1 MCSDHKLHRALTFQN
16 LNQHYKGH
24 GAHAGS
30 NFSEAGFITT
40 IHCKLSRKLTF
51 ANFNQHFKGHGI
63 HTGHIIKYDEVCI
76 QIYLVL

>member
-1 MCSDHKLHRALTFQN
+1 MTFEKYNQN
-16 LNQHYKGH
+16 LRDYGVDT
-24 GAHAGS
+24 GW

-63 HTGHIIKYDEVCI
+63 HTGHIIKYDEVCL